1 MPREMFIY
9 KINETLARYAHDAE
23 WVDLCSGLDL
33 TSSDGYQEY
42 STSVKCKNP
51 WNQPGFSKITSP
63 CGVSGGLQTRM
74 EELKPFG
81 QPAETYSYPNAPTTT
96 WKKGKRARVIP
107 LY

>member
-9 KINETLARYAHDAE
+9 KINDTLARYSHIAE
-23 WVDLCSGLDL
+23 RADFCSGLDL